1 MLYFNPNENQGTL
14 IGEDTRT
21 EEEKKKSRELADS
34 IDPENSPTDIITTQG
49 DTPVPVNESGYIPV
63 NEREQLK
70 PEAGNY
76 DRIIDAINKLAEG
89 GGNAAVP
96 TLGEGLTV
104 AGPTKSAFADTQS
117 DIMKLLMDRAT
128 GKSESVA
135 AQAIKMQND
144 RNLRQ
149 QMALAATQS
158 ANRNTGAVGRQLL
171 QSAALG
177 GQEANQL
184 AAQLMLKERQDA
196 LNAAVG
202 ASTGFRGQDQSFEKL
217 VQKALIA
224 NQASKDLRDT
234 TRFTGETN
242 INIANMDDATKR
254 LLGVLQGEGT
264 IIGSSD
270 KRYAADRGLEGT
282 TYEPDKDIWDKLSV
296 LASFVPKG

>member
-1 MLYFNPNENQGTL
+1 MLYNPYENQGNL
-14 IGEDTRT
+14 IPEDTRT
-21 EEEKKKSRELADS
+21 EEEKKRSREIAAS
-34 IDPENSPTDIITTQG
+34 IDLENSPTAITSTQG
-49 DTPVPVNESGYIPV
+49 GTPVLMNESGYVPEGSR
-63 NEREQLK
+63 NTLA
-70 PEAGNY
+70 PEAGDY
-76 DRIIDAINKLAEG
+76 SRIIDAINKLAEG
-89 GGNAAVP
+89 GGSAALP

-104 AGPTKSAFADTQS
+104 SGPTKSAFADTQS

-128 GKSESVA
+128 GKSDSVA
-135 AQAIKMQND
+135 AQAVKMQND

-158 ANRNTGAVGRQLL
+158 ANRNAGAVGRQLL

-196 LNAAVG
+196 INAAVG
-202 ASTGFRGQDQSFEKL
+202 ASTGFRGQDQSFEQL
-217 VQKALIA
+217 VQKALVA

-254 LLGVLQGEGT
+254 LIAALQGEGE
-264 IIGSSD
+264 IVSSGD
-270 KRYAADRGLEGT
+270 RRYAADRGLEGT
-282 TYEPDKDIWDKLSV
+282 TYSPDKDIWDKLSV

>member
-1 MLYFNPNENQGTL
+1 MIYNPYENQGTL
-14 IGEDTRT
+14 IPEDTRT
-21 EEEKKKSRELADS
+21 EEEKKKSRELAAS
-34 IDPENSPTDIITTQG
+34 IDLENSPTAITSTQG
-49 DTPVPVNESGYIPV
+49 ATPVLMDESGYVPESSR
-63 NEREQLK
+63 NTLT
-70 PEAGNY
+70 PEAGDY
-76 DRIIDAINKLAEG
+76 SRIIDAINKLSEG
-89 GGNAAVP
+89 GGKAALP
-96 TLGEGLTV
+96 TMGEGLTV
-104 AGPTKSAFADTQS
+104 SGPTKSTFANTQT
-117 DIMKLLMDRAT
+117 DLMNMLMDRAT

-202 ASTGFRGQDQSFEKL
+202 ASTGFRGQDQSFEQL
-217 VQKALIA
+217 VQKALVA

-242 INIANMDDATKR
+242 INIANLDDATKR
-254 LLGVLQGEGT
+254 LLGALQGESE
-264 IIGSSD
+264 IVSSGD
-270 KRYAADRGLEGT
+270 RRYAADRGLESA
-282 TYEPDKDIWDKLSV
+282 TYSPDKDMWDKLSV